1 MYLKKGVDLRGL
13 KPEIIPALII
23 LSNATGGDFVVTSG
37 TEAAPNRIPQSLHT
51 QGLAIDVRIPR
62 DTFSDPLRPS
72 FKEAVANVFEDT
84 PYELVWYE
92 KHVHIEFDP
101 K

>member
-13 KPEIIPALII
+13 RPEIIPALLI
-23 LSNATGGDFVVTSG
+23 LSNVTGGDFVVTSA
-37 TEAAPNRIPQSLHT
+37 TDAAPNRIPTSLHPK
-51 QGLAIDVRIPR
+51 GLAIDVRIPDHAEQDAYR
-62 DTFSDPLRPS
+62 AS
-72 FKEAVANVFEDT
+72 FKETVADAFADT
-84 PYELVWYE
+84 QFDLVWYE